1 VPARDERV
9 KARAFLLRGVEP
21 NRLPVVIALAS
32 DLAPLD
38 TGERFALDLL
48 LDLSCALRVE
58 GSGDVVRL
66 RVIEATEADGTMAAL
81 RARGYGIDVRDG
93 EITVERATLALV
105 LELAGA
111 VGEQRS
117 TAADRFGRVPSSEN
131 ALVRSGE
138 GAEREPVVSVIAF
151 ALRQAIPRAA
161 GRRAMAFLAPWPEGR
176 RWAAAL
182 THDLDVVE
190 WWPAFTALRLAEL
203 ARKGELV
210 SALRVVGAVA
220 RRGGRDVV
228 WQGVREVLDAE
239 AAFGVRSSWFIL
251 CGNPTL
257 ATMRAGDL
265 TYRPENPA
273 TRRILEAVREAGHEI
288 GLHGSFATS
297 DDHSQFTRQ
306 RSRLDRLIG
315 GGVAGVRQ
323 HYLRMRPGATP
334 RGMAVAGFG
343 YDSTFGF
350 ADRNGFR
357 LGVADLLPTWD
368 DAGRQALALDEAP
381 FVWMDRALSKYR
393 GVEHPD
399 AWIDDAFALAEQCR
413 AVNGL
418 WVGIWH
424 PNLTPALGFPG
435 APAAYA
441 RLVAGL
447 VDHGAWIAPLGELAA
462 WRRTRRAARAST
474 IAPDGKPVLATVGR
488 IALETADGRPLEAH
502 VGR

>member
-1 VPARDERV
+1 V
-9 KARAFLLRGVEP
+9 
-21 NRLPVVIALAS
+21 S

-38 TGERFALDLL
+38 SGERFALDLL

-66 RVIEATEADGTMAAL
+66 RVIETTSIDRRLAAL
-81 RARGYGIDVRDG
+81 RSRDWGITVRDG
-93 EITVERATLALV
+93 EISVERATLALV

-131 ALVRSGE
+131 ALVRAGE
-138 GAEREPVVSVIAF
+138 GLEREPVVSVIALT
-151 ALRQAIPRAA
+151 LRQAIPRAA
-161 GRRAMAFLAPWPEGR
+161 GRRAVAFLAPWPERR

-203 ARKGELV
+203 AKKGEIAAV
-210 SALRVVGAVA
+210 LRVVGAVA
-220 RRGGRDVV
+220 RSAGRNVV

-239 AAFGVRSSWFIL
+239 AAFSVRSSWFIL
-251 CGNPTL
+251 CGDPTL
-257 ATMRAGDL
+257 ATARAGDL
-265 TYRPENPA
+265 TYRPESA
-273 TRRILEAVREAGHEI
+273 AARRILQAVRQAGHEI

-297 DDHSQFTRQ
+297 DDHALFARQ
-306 RSRLDRLIG
+306 RSRLDRLVG
-315 GGVAGVRQ
+315 DGVAGVRQ
-323 HYLRMRPGATP
+323 HYLRMRPGATQ
-334 RGMAVAGFG
+334 RGMAAAGFE

-357 LGVADLLPTWD
+357 LGVADLLPSWD
-368 DAGRQALALDEAP
+368 EAGRQALALDEAP
-381 FVWMDRALSKYR
+381 FIWMDRALSKYR
-393 GVEHPD
+393 GVEQPD

-424 PNLTPALGFPG
+424 PNLTPALGYPG

-447 VDHGAWIAPLGELAA
+447 VDRGAWIAPLGELAT
-462 WRRTRRAARAST
+462 WRRSRRAARAHAL
-474 IAPDGKPVLATVGR
+474 APDGKPVLTSAAVPV
-488 IALETADGRPLEAH
+488 ALETADGRPLEAH
-502 VGR
+502 VGT